1 LKTAAN
7 TSGGSTVPS
16 GGGGG
21 GGGPDCDLLLRDLDE
36 ADNLIDKHNLQ
47 MYMMSV
53 GCSDRRLKNVTEPF
67 TGGIKELKALNVYN
81 FNFKDDKT
89 KRPQVGVMAQELQKV
104 FPNAV
109 FEDENGYLKIRWD
122 ELFYSTVNAIKELD
136 KKIVALV
143 KRTVKV
149 ETQISKLE
157 KENVELK
164 NQIESLTA
172 RVNKLKAQ

>member
-1 LKTAAN
+1 
-7 TSGGSTVPS
+7 
-16 GGGGG
+16 
-21 GGGPDCDLLLRDLDE
+21 
-36 ADNLIDKHNLQ
+36 
-47 MYMMSV
+47 
-53 GCSDRRLKNVTEPF
+53 
-67 TGGIKELKALNVYN
+67 
-81 FNFKDDKT
+81 
-89 KRPQVGVMAQELQKV
+89 MAQELQRV
-104 FPNAV
+104 FPTAV
-109 FEDENGYLKIRWD
+109 FKNENGYLSIRWD